1 MRSDVVA
8 PIPFKLSS
16 AEGVAAAA
24 AVSEAG
30 SVSSHLGS
38 DDGYSP
44 KRYGHL
50 NCSSFSVLDETLWQ
64 F

>member
-44 KRYGHL
+44 KGT
-50 NCSSFSVLDETLWQ
+50 VT
-64 F
+64 